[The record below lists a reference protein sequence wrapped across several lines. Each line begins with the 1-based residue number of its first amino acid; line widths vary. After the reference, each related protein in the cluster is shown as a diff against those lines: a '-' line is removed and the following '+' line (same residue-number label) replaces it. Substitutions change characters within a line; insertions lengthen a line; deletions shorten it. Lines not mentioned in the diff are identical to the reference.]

1 MLKVMM
7 PAVSFICVKMCMKRC
22 YIKLVQALVYEKL
35 SLNDE
40 KLSLNDES
48 DSPNSYVILFIFSVY
63 VGGGVW
69 NFNGM

>member
-7 PAVSFICVKMCMKRC
+7 PAVSFICVKMCMKRW
-22 YIKLVQALVYEKL
+22 YIKLVQVLVY
-35 SLNDE
+35 E